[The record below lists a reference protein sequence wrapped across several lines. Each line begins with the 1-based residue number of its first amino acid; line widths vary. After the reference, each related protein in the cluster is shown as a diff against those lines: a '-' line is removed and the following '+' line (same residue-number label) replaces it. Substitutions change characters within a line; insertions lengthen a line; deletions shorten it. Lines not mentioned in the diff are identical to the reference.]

1 MHKHES
7 KTGHLYVQKEVHR
20 PNADG
25 FTLFFWPMF
34 LIDTDIDPSDQE
46 QKMLDEIIFVPQIN
60 TRSLLILIIK
70 T

>member
-1 MHKHES
+1 MHKHEP
-7 KTGHLYVQKEVHR
+7 KTGHLYVQKEVYIDC
-20 PNADG
+20 ADG
-25 FTLFFWPMF
+25 FTLFWPLF

-46 QKMLDEIIFVPQIN
+46 QKMLDEIIFFPQIN

>member
-1 MHKHES
+1 MHKHEP

-20 PNADG
+20 LCADG
-25 FTLFFWPMF
+25 FTLFWPLF